1 MRFSPLWLLLGCACG
16 AGQSELLSESSSGSV
31 GSSGGASSGG
41 MSSGDPLAATDSG
54 PGNPMKDAAGVTDSA
69 VDSAVAAV
77 DAGALDAG
85 PAINAFEGAG
95 AFVNQ
100 AGPSA
105 RKGGHKFSGNTPTT
119 SPSKQACLGC
129 HSAGGGETPF
139 SFAGTVFTTN
149 AGTTPLANAEV
160 RVRNAAGQA
169 TLVHT
174 DADGNFFSR
183 NSAAGFPALTA
194 ARKGAALKAM
204 SGSLATAADGDCNK
218 CHNGTTTGYI
228 FVQ

>member
-1 MRFSPLWLLLGCACG
+1 MRFFSLWLLVVCSGCG
-16 AGQSELLSESSSGSV
+16 AGQSELLSESSSGAAS
-31 GSSGGASSGG
+31 SSGGSSSGSMTSSGG
-41 MSSGDPLAATDSG
+41 VVADSG
-54 PGNPMKDAAGVTDSA
+54 PMGSADAAVTTADAS
-69 VDSAVAAV
+69 VSVV
-77 DAGALDAG
+77 DAGVDAG
-85 PAINAFEGAG
+85 PSINAFEGAG

-100 AGPSA
+100 AGASA
-105 RKGGHKFSGNTPTT
+105 RKGGHNFSGNTPTT
-119 SPSKQACLGC
+119 NPAKKACLSC
-129 HSAGGGETPF
+129 HSTGGGETPF

-149 AGTTPLANAEV
+149 TGTTPLANAEV

-194 ARKGAALKAM
+194 ARKGAVLKAM
-204 SGSLATAADGDCNK
+204 SGALATATDGDCNK
-218 CHNGTTTGYI
+218 CHNGTATGYI